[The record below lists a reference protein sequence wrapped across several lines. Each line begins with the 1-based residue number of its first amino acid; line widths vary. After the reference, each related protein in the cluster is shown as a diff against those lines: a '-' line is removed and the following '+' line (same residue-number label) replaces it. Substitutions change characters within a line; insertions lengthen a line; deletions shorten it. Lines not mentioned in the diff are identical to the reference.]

1 MPARRS
7 GAGWALDGGKRHVLD
22 GHIADLIM
30 VAARALFRA
39 ETIYGGSSQIQ
50 HNIII
55 IIGERILGL
64 PRESRPA

>member
-7 GAGWALDGGKRHVLD
+7 GAGWALDDGKRHVLD

-39 ETIYGGSSQIQ
+39 ETSYGGSSQIQ
-50 HNIII
+50 HNI